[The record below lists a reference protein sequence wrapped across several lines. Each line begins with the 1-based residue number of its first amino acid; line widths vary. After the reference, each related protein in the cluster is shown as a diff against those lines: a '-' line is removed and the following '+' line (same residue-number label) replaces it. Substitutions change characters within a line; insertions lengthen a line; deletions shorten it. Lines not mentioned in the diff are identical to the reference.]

1 MLFLL
6 FSYSFSTALIGFFN
20 NYYYYYFHRLLLHE
34 YSGLEDTDERKKW
47 KN

>member
-6 FSYSFSTALIGFFN
+6 FSYSFSTALIVFF
-20 NYYYYYFHRLLLHE
+20 YYYYYFHRLLLHE